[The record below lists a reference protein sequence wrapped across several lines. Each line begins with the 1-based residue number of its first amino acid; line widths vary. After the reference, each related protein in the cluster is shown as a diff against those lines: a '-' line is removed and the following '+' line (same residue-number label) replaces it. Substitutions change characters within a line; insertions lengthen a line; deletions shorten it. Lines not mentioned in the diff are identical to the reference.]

1 MNSLNTFSHE
11 YYSFNRTCRRNDD
24 NETDCPKPYRL
35 EPICHAEGRSINEC
49 WYFRETALAL
59 YFFLSVIFLR
69 EIQEMIASGLWEYFS
84 SMENLLQDLIMIL
97 TASFIAVAPE
107 DTVLGTHFAAW
118 AVFCAWVIDFY
129 TV

>member
-1 MNSLNTFSHE
+1 
-11 YYSFNRTCRRNDD
+11 
-24 NETDCPKPYRL
+24 
-35 EPICHAEGRSINEC
+35 
-49 WYFRETALAL
+49 
-59 YFFLSVIFLR
+59 
-69 EIQEMIASGLWEYFS
+69 MIASGLWEYFS

-97 TASFIAVAPE
+97 TTTFIAVAPE